1 MKTIDQQITPEQAI
15 EIQELGRMSDEAI
28 AEMRAF
34 ANLINEDGR
43 YIPDVLVE
51 MVILKINMHSR
62 SLEAGKI
69 DCNVANSISDIADS
83 MDDSIERYVLKY
95 KNEAAS

>member
-1 MKTIDQQITPEQAI
+1 MKSIHQQMSEFTP
-15 EIQELGRMSDEAI
+15 IQELGRMSDEAM

-43 YIPDVLVE
+43 YIPDVIVDML
-51 MVILKINMHSR
+51 ILRINMHNR
-62 SLEAGKI
+62 SVEAGEI

-83 MDDSIERYVLKY
+83 MDDAIERYVLKY
-95 KNEAAS
+95 KNEAAA